1 VRTDRGVSHLF
12 VPRRDRLA
20 RPDNPLDAVAIEC
33 EMRSR
38 GLTIAFLDGKVLPAL
53 PRGKRLKIGD
63 LLMSVIDY
71 DTAGKFRRDLAEKLI
86 HAKIR
91 LAKSGFSI
99 GGDPIY
105 GFRRWLCKEDGTK
118 NRELQHGVIVKL
130 PGHHMMWLPTATDEL
145 AVVRRILTLIE
156 NTPACRIARVLND
169 ENVSSLMDGR
179 TRKRHGVSVPISGLW
194 TQLD

>member
-1 VRTDRGVSHLF
+1 MAGPTQRRPATQTRRNSRAEHYCRPGLNALHDRVRTDRGVSHLF

-99 GGDPIY
+99 GGDPVY

-118 NRELQHGVIVKL
+118 NRELQHG
-130 PGHHMMWLPTATDEL
+130 
-145 AVVRRILTLIE
+145 
-156 NTPACRIARVLND
+156 
-169 ENVSSLMDGR
+169 
-179 TRKRHGVSVPISGLW
+179 
-194 TQLD
+194 